1 MRTILDTNGNAI
13 ILSISGK
20 ANLTGA
26 NLQGSWTS
34 QRSVAALARDIPK
47 RAGGRP
53 TRPSQRSPHSWTGQ
67 GERQRVEAMTKTP
80 ESQVSSPLAHGNS
93 GKDWSTA
100 HAELERDAALWSRL
114 NWLGIHQG
122 SRGLMEMRECP
133 SCGSQI
139 SRPISMTEALD
150 RLARISGVLHRTLDC
165 VSGSSELAR
174 VTH

>member
-1 MRTILDTNGNAI
+1 
-13 ILSISGK
+13 
-20 ANLTGA
+20 
-26 NLQGSWTS
+26 
-34 QRSVAALARDIPK
+34 
-47 RAGGRP
+47 
-53 TRPSQRSPHSWTGQ
+53 
-67 GERQRVEAMTKTP
+67 MTKKP

-93 GKDWSTA
+93 GKDWSMA

-139 SRPISMTEALD
+139 SRPISVAEALD

-165 VSGSSELAR
+165 VSGSSELAGVSR
-174 VTH
+174 